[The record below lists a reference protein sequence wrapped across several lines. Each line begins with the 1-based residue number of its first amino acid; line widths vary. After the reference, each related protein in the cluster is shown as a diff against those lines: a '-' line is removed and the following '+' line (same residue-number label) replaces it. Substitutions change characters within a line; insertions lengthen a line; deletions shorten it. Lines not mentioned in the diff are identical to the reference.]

1 MAPLAVA
8 TPAFVIPVLAAAGA
22 SAVNKPAVL
31 EPGTAW
37 RVDRAFAAERTEAG
51 VFAAADIAE
60 PAAVI
65 VGLPAGYLAG
75 QARRKSA
82 EMLVFPGLAALLK
95 IEQRA

>member
-22 SAVNKPAVL
+22 SAVNKPAV
-31 EPGTAW
+31 PGPGIAW
-37 RVDRAFAAERTEAG
+37 RADPAFAAERIA

-60 PAAVI
+60 PAPVI
-65 VGLPAGYLAG
+65 VALRAGYLAG
-75 QARRKSA
+75 QTRRKWA

-95 IEQRA
+95 IERRA